1 MDPVN
6 IWPPVGGFLFI
17 THIKSSNGINCNGK
31 RLYFFQKGA
40 VCLNTMEF
48 AILDFIQNNIRCG
61 FLDFLMPKITAL
73 GNAGILWI
81 ILTVIFLISKKYR
94 NTGIVMAAALILD
107 LIGCNL
113 ILKPLVARE
122 RPFEINSAVNLLIS
136 APKDYSFPSG
146 HTAASFAAVG
156 AMYFTKYKHWKIF
169 GVIALIIAF
178 SRLYLYVHFPTDV
191 LFGALLG
198 IACGFAA
205 VKIYEAVSKLSK
217 NRR

>member
-1 MDPVN
+1 
-6 IWPPVGGFLFI
+6 
-17 THIKSSNGINCNGK
+17 
-31 RLYFFQKGA
+31 
-40 VCLNTMEF
+40 MEF

-81 ILTVIFLISKKYR
+81 IITVIFLLSKKYR
-94 NTGIVMAAALILD
+94 NTGIVMAIALILD

-156 AMYFTKYKHWKIF
+156 AMCFTKYKQWKIF

-198 IACGFAA
+198 LIFAFLA
-205 VKIYEAVSKLSK
+205 YKLCKSVLK
-217 NRR
+217 KEL

>member
-1 MDPVN
+1 
-6 IWPPVGGFLFI
+6 
-17 THIKSSNGINCNGK
+17 
-31 RLYFFQKGA
+31 
-40 VCLNTMEF
+40 
-48 AILDFIQNNIRCG
+48 
-61 FLDFLMPKITAL
+61 MPKITAL

-81 ILTVIFLISKKYR
+81 IITVIFLLSKKYR
-94 NTGIVMAAALILD
+94 NTGFVMAAALILD

-156 AMYFTKYKHWKIF
+156 AMCFTKYKQWKIF

-178 SRLYLYVHFPTDV
+178 SRLYLIRAFPYGRTV
-191 LFGALLG
+191 WG
-198 IACGFAA
+198 IAWYCLRLCGSKKYTKLYQSCP
-205 VKIYEAVSKLSK
+205 KIEYNNFKRLGQYDRGVFWYMSK
-217 NRR
+217 